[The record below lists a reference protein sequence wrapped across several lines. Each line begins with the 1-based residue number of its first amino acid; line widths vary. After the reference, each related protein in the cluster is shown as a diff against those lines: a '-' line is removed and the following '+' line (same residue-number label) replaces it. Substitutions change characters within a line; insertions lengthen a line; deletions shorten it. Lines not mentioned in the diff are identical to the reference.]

1 MLISC
6 GREALEDML
15 LNDADL
21 PEIDVTGI
29 SIYPPGSSYGPHVT
43 TSHELVW
50 VEEGSA
56 RVTSDDLTVD
66 LRPGSVIVSPLG
78 ARAHYAWDPKVTT
91 RHGFVLFRGAR
102 PEQVSV
108 DLPTGD
114 VVPALLRHLV
124 HLDMTRP
131 DGWYEDARHALQVA
145 LRALAVPRASA
156 ERLLS
161 PVVMASLEAVRQAW
175 PAKGPWQAVSL
186 LDMAEAAVVTPE
198 YLCRAWTRDV
208 GMSPVAALRAVR
220 LHRAAFLLSR
230 SNLSVGHVAAVAGYD
245 SPFHFSRA
253 FKAVFGVS
261 PRAFRSERVP
271 AIEVSGGLRT
281 VMAHL

>member
-1 MLISC
+1 MV
-6 GREALEDML
+6 

-21 PEIDVTGI
+21 PEIDFAGI

-43 TSHELVW
+43 TAHELVW
-50 VEEGSA
+50 IEEGSA
-56 RVTSDDLTVD
+56 GVTSDDLTVQ
-66 LRPGSVIVSPLG
+66 LRPGSVIVSPFG
-78 ARAHYAWDPKVTT
+78 TRVRYAWDPKVTT
-91 RHGFVLFRGAR
+91 RHGFVLFRGFLPQR
-102 PEQVSV
+102 VTV

-131 DGWYEDARHALQVA
+131 DGWYEDSRHALQVA

-156 ERLLS
+156 ERVLS
-161 PVVMASLEAVRQAW
+161 PVVMASLDAVRAAW
-175 PAKGPWQAVSL
+175 PAKGPWHAVPL
-186 LDMAEAAVVTPE
+186 GELAAAAVVTPE

-230 SNLSVGHVAAVAGYD
+230 SNMSVGHVAAVAGFD
-245 SPFHFSRA
+245 SAFHFSRA
-253 FKAVFGVS
+253 FKVMFGLS
-261 PRAFRSERVP
+261 PRAFRSGRVP
-271 AIEVSGGLRT
+271 ATEVSGGLRA